1 MSKEAVSVTLE
12 IENLLWLRGQARGSG
27 MRSVSAVLDHLVST
41 ARAGGQVQESTI
53 RSVVGT
59 VRIAE
64 ADPGLVGADAAIRAM
79 FPAAIVAGRT
89 GAYRGKRK
97 TTIAPARTRRA
108 RR

>member
-1 MSKEAVSVTLE
+1 VTLAS
-12 IENLLWLRGQARGSG
+12 ENLLWLRGQALASG

-41 ARAGGQVQESTI
+41 ARAGGQVHESTI

-64 ADPGLVGADAAIRAM
+64 ADPGLVSADAALRTM
-79 FPAAIVAGRT
+79 FPRSMVAERAG
-89 GAYRGKRK
+89 GYRGKRK
-97 TTIAPARTRRA
+97 TATAPVVTRRA